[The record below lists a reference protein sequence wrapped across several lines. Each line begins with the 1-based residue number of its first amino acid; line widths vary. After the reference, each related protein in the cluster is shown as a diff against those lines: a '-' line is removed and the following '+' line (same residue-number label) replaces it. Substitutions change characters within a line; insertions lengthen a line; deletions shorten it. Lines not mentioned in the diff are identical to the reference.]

1 MTITIS
7 GVRFDY
13 HEHDARGDTLFLS
26 IEQPRGDPPDRAYE
40 TPERRQG
47 LRALSRNGDPQPL
60 IRVLDFAQAY
70 AAAIDWSDL
79 KTAERMLEETN
90 AFVEPEPAEERG
102 ARLRLPSR

>member
-1 MTITIS
+1 M
-7 GVRFDY
+7 
-13 HEHDARGDTLFLS
+13 
-26 IEQPRGDPPDRAYE
+26 
-40 TPERRQG
+40 
-47 LRALSRNGDPQPL
+47 
-60 IRVLDFAQAY
+60 LDFAQAY